1 MHQRSIARALALP
14 FLSLAFLAAP
24 ALAEDANEVFQSL
37 FGDEMKKVLASRE
50 TIDDLALAQTLLDAA
65 KTSKSQ
71 LELCELLCNQAYT
84 LASRDTTKAGCDL
97 AVASMMQLAKFV
109 PAKSEGAGE
118 KIIATLKARFARA
131 EGEEKSNIATG
142 LITWHINQG
151 KALETA
157 GDFTGAVKQYQ
168 AAKTLSKQVTSPQAA
183 SIDSL
188 IDGAT
193 QRDRIERKIAQLE
206 EKVAADPA
214 NKTQR
219 LDLISLYVQVDK
231 PAAALA
237 HAQQSGDAD
246 VAKWIPLAT
255 KKIADVP
262 AEDCA
267 KLGEWYRSLAPKA
280 ENDGARRIVLTR
292 ASQYLQRAI
301 DDGKKDDL
309 SVVKAKLTIG
319 RVKEDLAKLDAA
331 ATTTTTAKPPVD
343 LTKKPEK
350 SEEIDL
356 IKLVDPAKD
365 ATEGRWEKGNGKVG
379 ITVDGTTSGAWLD
392 LPVLPQ
398 GDYEFQVTF
407 SRATGRAVAKIFV
420 PIMPKGGLKNESSS
434 YTPGVAI
441 TLGMDDGKV
450 GAIENGMGSSYYS
463 YYYDETTFKNAIHSR
478 ALRFSNGKSYNMK
491 IKVEHEKDEA
501 KVTVLLGG
509 EKYLAWRGD
518 PNSSNVSVYRK
529 GMPAVAVYST
539 VPRSSAVFSNA
550 SVQAT
555 GGEVKKVRE
564 EK

>member
-1 MHQRSIARALALP
+1 MVHVFSSSFLA
-14 FLSLAFLAAP
+14 LAFLAAP
-24 ALAEDANEVFQSL
+24 ASALAEDVNDVFQSL
-37 FGDEMKKVLASRE
+37 FGDEWKKVQASRE
-50 TIDDLALAQTLLDAA
+50 TTDDLALAQTLIAAA

-71 LELCELLCNQAYT
+71 VELCELLCNQAYV
-84 LASRDTTKAGCDL
+84 LASRDTSKEGCEIAVSAMVQL
-97 AVASMMQLAKFV
+97 AVLV
-109 PAKSEGAGE
+109 PAKAEAASEKLITA
-118 KIIATLKARFARA
+118 LKGRFARA
-131 EGEEKSNIATG
+131 EGDEKTKIGAAIIESH
-142 LITWHINQG
+142 ITQG
-151 KALETA
+151 KALESM
-157 GDFTGAVKQYQ
+157 GDFVGAVKQYQ
-168 AAKTLSKQVTSPQAA
+168 SAKVLSKQVTSPLSA

-188 IDGAT
+188 IDDAT

-206 EKVAADPA
+206 EKVAADPG
-214 NKTQR
+214 NKSQR
-219 LDLISLYVQVDK
+219 IDLISLYVQLDK
-231 PAAALA
+231 PAAAVA

-246 VAKWIPLAT
+246 IAKWIPLAT
-255 KKIADVP
+255 KPIAEVSVD
-262 AEDCA
+262 DCS

-280 ENDGARRIVLTR
+280 ENDAARRVVLTR
-292 ASQYLQRAI
+292 SSQYLQRVI
-301 DDGKKDDL
+301 SHGNKDEL

-319 RVKEDLAKLDAA
+319 RVKEELAKLDAT
-331 ATTTTTAKPPVD
+331 ATPAKPGVD

-350 SEEIDL
+350 NEEIDL

-365 ATEGRWEKGNGKVG
+365 ATAGRWEKGNGKVG
-379 ITVDGTTSGAWLD
+379 ITIDGTTSGGWLD
-392 LPVLPQ
+392 MPVLPQ

-407 SRATGRAVAKIFV
+407 TRATGRAVAKIFV
-420 PIMPKGGLKNESSS
+420 PIMPKGGLKNDSSS
-434 YTPGVAI
+434 STPGVAI

-450 GAIENGMGSSYYS
+450 GAIENGIGSTYYS

-509 EKYLAWRGD
+509 DKYLAWRGD

-529 GMPAVAVYST
+529 AMPAVAVYST